1 MIGEVLDSS
10 ISIISVTNWRIS
22 LMLGRYRGSSIEHF
36 AFLDTFKMI
45 LIKCLARENNSDSTG
60 NHFVCKPEQLST
72 MHNSVYRQRALN

>member
-1 MIGEVLDSS
+1 MYMIGEVLDSA

-45 LIKCLARENNSDSTG
+45 PTSA
-60 NHFVCKPEQLST
+60 LSG
-72 MHNSVYRQRALN
+72 A